1 MQVEIGDVSERASR
15 TINRLTQKERRAAL
29 IQAATA
35 KLEAD
40 GRTPY
45 EIDAERKSRKMA
57 GIIKERFN
65 IACESVRL
73 GRSKPVERDEITG
86 RSIIIDG
93 QRFILLGEVHR
104 YRNTLVAKSE
114 SGEYR
119 FIDRRETVK

>member
-1 MQVEIGDVSERASR
+1 M
-15 TINRLTQKERRAAL
+15 INRLTQKERRAAL

-40 GRTPY
+40 GRTLD
-45 EIDAERKSRKMA
+45 EIKSRKMA

-73 GRSKPVERDEITG
+73 GRSKPVEKDGITG

-93 QRFILLGEVHR
+93 QQFTLLGEVHR

-114 SGEYR
+114 SGEYK
-119 FIDRRETVK
+119 FIDRRETIK